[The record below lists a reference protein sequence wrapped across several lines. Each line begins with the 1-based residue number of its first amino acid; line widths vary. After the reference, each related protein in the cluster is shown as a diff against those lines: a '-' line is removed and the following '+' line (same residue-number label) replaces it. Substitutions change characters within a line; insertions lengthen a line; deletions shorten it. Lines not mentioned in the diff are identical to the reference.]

1 MASSELYSWERCAEE
16 EGVVDGQGEEEE
28 DDWPTMPRLSFT
40 LEPASGHVWGRAIDL
55 FVAPI

>member
-1 MASSELYSWERCAEE
+1 MASSELYSWESCAEE
-16 EGVVDGQGEEEE
+16 EVEDGQGEEEE

-40 LEPASGHVWGRAIDL
+40 LEPASGHVWGRAIVL

>member
-1 MASSELYSWERCAEE
+1 MDSSELYSWERCAEE
-16 EGVVDGQGEEEE
+16 EEEEGDQGEEEE

-40 LEPASGHVWGRAIDL
+40 LEPASGHVWGRAIVL